1 MNKNLLKS
9 LLVAGMLAVGMGVQ
23 AKEDVTSKYLLN
35 ADLNSL
41 DGWNH
46 VGFTD
51 WKTDGAVPVIEFWN
65 WSTQFN
71 FDQTIV
77 LPAGDYR
84 LAVNSFYRESWG
96 GNGMNKDMAWIF
108 AGEKKQN
115 VVALNSMSDLSGYAG
130 SNDLYRAATA
140 FSLGK
145 FSNEFDF
152 SIESDGTEIT
162 IGFTGTTPNGGW
174 CILGPVKLYQYT
186 LEDYMV
192 DYREKVAEAN
202 PYLAEKM
209 SAETLA
215 ALKAAIVEE
224 STLTSAADIADAIQK
239 LNEAV
244 TAAKAS
250 IAAYAKLKTALDK
263 GDAFIQEAINVG
275 GAPASCASALDAIKA
290 EYDNG
295 SIADA
300 DINAKITEISGILL
314 GVAKQQTKAGADMT
328 MLLTNPDFELNASA
342 AEGWTIEVPNY
353 GGGNAIV
360 GGNDFNHCFEA
371 WCNPGFD
378 VYQVVEN
385 VPFGVYEIEV
395 QGFYRYLRD
404 NDAWNAYQAQEVDY
418 VKPSGVPVYIY
429 MNDNATPFTNIF
441 AENPV
446 SVGEL
451 YTEDRS
457 LLNPNKD
464 AVPYVEPSGNYWYP
478 NEMYNSAMA
487 FSQGMYKQSAY
498 GLVAFD
504 GDVLRL
510 GVKGAS
516 NQGND
521 SWVIWDNFKLIYKGF
536 DPDVIKPVLE
546 EAIKDIEANYI
557 GLLMGKSEYAAFTTA
572 LADAEKAIAEND
584 GQGMFKAL
592 KDLYAAKDPALI
604 SKDIFLA
611 NDVKSEITR
620 LENGIKEVEGKK
632 MAKSTLAAA
641 NALLKG
647 MNENTIYENE
657 DAVIG
662 EGTPSKIQEDVTA
675 MIDALNSSVELYSQ
689 FNIAIGN
696 LQTAINEVSGEGQHV
711 SKDMIADANALKA
724 DSEKAYN
731 DGSVDDAD
739 VPAAIKGIES
749 AIENLTKSVELYKQL
764 AESISSLEKAI
775 EEAQKENTAE
785 DLISKELLEDANNL
799 LASANEEYAKSSLN
813 NEGVEARLKD
823 IEDMVKRLEAAI
835 GSLYFTVYPL
845 TYHITSIKNLTV
857 EVFKCDQNFAGELE
871 IPETVTN
878 KGLTYTVTSIAS
890 TAFQH
895 CVYITHVSIPRG
907 IDHVGSGCFDDC
919 PSLGGI
925 SYSGE
930 GGSPYSGSAWVID
943 EDATSVSQG
952 DFVIVWNDLT
962 AVTLPASLKSIG
974 EKCFYGCFRLMTVTS
989 KITDLFSISD
999 DTFADV
1005 TYMFAQLI
1013 VPDGTKALYES
1024 TPGWKNFKNI
1034 IEASTVS
1041 VDSQLINGQSV
1052 GDIYT
1057 LGGLKVQNAQKGL
1070 YIQNGKKVVKK

>member
-9 LLVAGMLAVGMGVQ
+9 LLVAGMLAVG
-23 AKEDVTSKYLLN
+23 VTQVS
-35 ADLNSL
+35 A
-41 DGWNH
+41 
-46 VGFTD
+46 
-51 WKTDGAVPVIEFWN
+51 
-65 WSTQFN
+65 
-71 FDQTIV
+71 TIV
-77 LPAGDYR
+77 DGVRQKPEPTNMGFVIDQESYLYNVGAKAFFTEG
-84 LAVNSFYRESWG
+84 NSWG
-96 GNGMNKDMAWIF
+96 TQASIGSTGLVVYFSDAGNGAYLFNDYSLAKNAWKWVF
-108 AGEKKQN
+108 FDSETAMFVDQN
-115 VVALNSMSDLSGYAG
+115 GQPNYFWDYKE
-130 SNDLYRAATA
+130 N
-140 FSLGK
+140 
-145 FSNEFDF
+145 
-152 SIESDGTEIT
+152 SDGT
-162 IGFTGTTPNGGW
+162 FRLLPSSVNPN
-174 CILGPVKLYQYT
+174 INSNIFPNLYVGLDVT
-186 LEDYMV
+186 E
-192 DYREKVAEAN
+192 N
-202 PYLAEKM
+202 PDNTALSPLLAEG
-209 SAETLA
+209 EGHYIDW
-215 ALKAAIVEE
+215 ALVSKEE
-224 STLTSAADIADAIQK
+224 YDAIIAIFNKAQELK
-239 LNEAV
+239 TIIDKIKEIGGSVKIFEDVYLNEDA
-244 TAAKAS
+244 T
-250 IAAYAKLKTALDK
+250 LD
-263 GDAFIQEAINVG
+263 
-275 GAPASCASALDAIKA
+275 
-290 EYDNG
+290 
-295 SIADA
+295 
-300 DINAKITEISGILL
+300 
-314 GVAKQQTKAGADMT
+314 
-328 MLLTNPDFELNASA
+328 ELNAALDEARTAYIQSVINN
-342 AEGWTIEVPNY
+342 AEDQSNVDVTMMLVNPGYEQGETGWTVEAAKGSGPNGRAGNVRPGGTATNQCYEAWNNKEFDIYQEVPNAPA
-353 GGGNAIV
+353 G
-360 GGNDFNHCFEA
+360 
-371 WCNPGFD
+371 
-378 VYQVVEN
+378 VYQ
-385 VPFGVYEIEV
+385 IEV
-395 QGFYRYLRD
+395 QGFYRYGRGD
-404 NDAWNAYQAQEVDY
+404 NAWNAYLAQNVDF
-418 VKPSGVPVYIY
+418 VKPSGVPVYVY
-429 MNDNATPFTNIF
+429 LNNNATNFTNVYGDSQQITDETF
-441 AENPV
+441 YSAG
-446 SVGEL
+446 SSDYASQTKDGIT
-451 YTEDRS
+451 YYF
-457 LLNPNKD
+457 PNGMASA
-464 AVPYVEPSGNYWYP
+464 AV
-478 NEMYNSAMA
+478 A
-487 FSQGMYKQSAY
+487 FSDGMYKQSAF
-498 GLVAFD
+498 GLVARD
-504 GDVLRL
+504 GDVMRI
-510 GVKGAS
+510 GVKGNS
-516 NQGND
+516 SQLND
-521 SWVIWDNFKLIYKGF
+521 SWVIWDNFKLIYRGF
-536 DPDVIKPVLE
+536 NPEVIKPVLE
-546 EAIKDIEANYI
+546 EAVKDIEDNYI
-557 GLLMGKSEYAAFTTA
+557 GLLMGKTEYAAFTTA
-572 LADAEKAIAEND
+572 LAAAEKAIADND
-584 GQGMFKAL
+584 GEAMFNAL
-592 KDLYAAKDPALI
+592 NALYDAKDPALI

-689 FNIAIGN
+689 FNVAIGN

-785 DLISKELLEDANNL
+785 DLISKELLEDANKL
-799 LASANEEYAKSSLN
+799 VASASEEYAKSSLN

-1034 IEASTVS
+1034 IEASTVG